1 MNKKFIADYY
11 PVFKDLSDS
20 IEKMPSDKKP
30 KVPGLETELLSNNQN
45 QESRLPAML
54 NAEQLASLSLNCG
67 FSTFQTVILLI
78 KNAFEGHVYMNYQI
92 RPEGLFNHGTT
103 LFQAKP
109 ELMILGFYEHFDQ
122 YKSGLIQI
130 AGRLI
135 SETDESAKINI
146 ETLIYTL
153 LVNHVIRFPVSI
165 FSSYDF
171 RSFSE
176 SLNANQ
182 KILEQQFGLALL
194 SESSVGEFEYI
205 ERVNQIYA
213 EKFKEFGHQLTIKED
228 MFSHYQKRLA
238 LALYPNINT
247 EEELDE
253 LMYRKLIEDKL
264 KLNIQGLTGFSPVE
278 PARSETS
285 SAIQSLRNKTKVLYR
300 FVSKN
305 CFEVHTTA
313 ANEDSFPELNQFFLT
328 ANSSYT
334 EQAALLSEGLLQN
347 MRMTLLFSKVLIFR
361 KSQGFVTTD
370 FVNLLSSNSL
380 DDELYLIDNIKLLRR
395 DMDARLVAFR
405 MKSFTDY
412 KIKFV
417 MDDDL
422 MEIHEH
428 FLQKQMDFIDQ
439 QILQIQKDIRDILMS
454 KSQVSLLN
462 ISKN

>member
-1 MNKKFIADYY
+1 MNKNFIADYY

-30 KVPGLETELLSNNQN
+30 EVPSLEPELLSSHQN
-45 QESRLPAML
+45 MESSPPAML
-54 NAEQLASLSLNCG
+54 NAEELANLSLKYG

-78 KNAFEGHVYMNYQI
+78 KNTFEGHVYLNCQI
-92 RPEGLFNHGTT
+92 RSEALFKQGTI

-109 ELMILGFYEHFDQ
+109 EFMILNFYEHFDQ
-122 YKSGLIQI
+122 YKTGLIQI

-135 SETDESAKINI
+135 SETEEFKINI

-153 LVNHVIRFPVSI
+153 LVSYVIRFPVSI
-165 FSSYDF
+165 FSSYDI

-176 SLNANQ
+176 SLSSNP
-182 KILEQQFGLALL
+182 KISEQQFSLALL
-194 SESSVGEFEYI
+194 SERSVGEFEYI

-213 EKFKEFGHQLTIKED
+213 EKFKEFGHQLSIKED

-285 SAIQSLRNKTKVLYR
+285 SAIQRIRNKTKVLYR

-313 ANEDSFPELNQFFLT
+313 IDENSSPELNQFFLA
-328 ANSSYT
+328 ANSIYN
-334 EQAALLSEGLLQN
+334 EQVALLSEALLQN
-347 MRMTLLFSKVLIFR
+347 VRMTLLFSKVLIFR
-361 KSQGFVTTD
+361 KSQGFVITD

-380 DDELYLIDNIKLLRR
+380 DDELYLSDDIKLLRR
-395 DMDARLVAFR
+395 DMEARLVNYR
-405 MKSFTDY
+405 IKSFTDY

-428 FLQKQMDFIDQ
+428 FLQKQMDFIDE
-439 QILQIQKDIRDILMS
+439 QIRQIQKDIRDILKS
-454 KSQVSLLN
+454 KSEVSLLN